1 MSLPTCLPSL
11 LLPWGHSIMPVDFHS
26 LFNAVPGCFLVLA
39 PDYPLFTILA
49 ATNDYLRVTK
59 TKRSEII
66 GRPLFEIFSDN
77 PDDPATQATQN
88 TCASLMRAIELRVPD
103 LMPVQR
109 HDIRSD
115 GGGFE
120 ERYWSPVN
128 SPVLAENGEVDYLIH
143 QVENVTESVL
153 LKQKNEYGFR
163 LLAESLPQIFWV
175 CSPDGLNSY
184 FNQLWV
190 DYTGMTLEESY
201 GHGWNKPFHP
211 DDRQRAW
218 DAWQNATNNGA
229 TFCLEC
235 RLRRR
240 DGVYLWWQIRGVPVA
255 DEGGAVIKWF
265 GTCTDIHELKEA
277 EERLQRYALRLIEME
292 EDLREKVSTEL
303 HDDIGQELTAL
314 SLNLAHIAK
323 NLSQES
329 QSTLQSTLDD
339 SRKLTKAISVSVREL
354 MAELRPSQL
363 GEYGLAS
370 AISSYGELFGQRAG
384 ITVTVQVSSRF
395 PRMSAEKETI
405 LFRITQE
412 ALNNIAKHAGAAR
425 VRISLGCG
433 AESVTLSIVDDGKGF
448 LHQAGSAQPPGS
460 GWGLTIM
467 RERAELAGGTF
478 RLVTAPG
485 EGTAVII
492 EILKAVLAGVAERRP
507 AAGSRAM

>member
-1 MSLPTCLPSL
+1 MSLLTCPPSL
-11 LLPWGHSIMPVDFHS
+11 LLPWEHSIMPVDFHS

-39 PDYPLFTILA
+39 PDYPIFTILA
-49 ATNDYLRVTK
+49 ATNDYLCATK

-66 GRPLFEIFSDN
+66 GRPLFEIFPDN
-77 PDDPATQATQN
+77 PDDPATQATHN
-88 TCASLMRAIELRVPD
+88 TCASLMRAIGLRVPD

-109 HDIRSD
+109 HDIRLE
-115 GGGFE
+115 GGEFE

-128 SPVLAENGEVDYLIH
+128 SPVLTESGEVDYLIH
-143 QVENVTESVL
+143 QVENVTESML
-153 LKQKNEYGFR
+153 LKQKNSYEFR
-163 LLAESLPQIFWV
+163 QLTESLPQIFWI
-175 CSPDGLNSY
+175 CAPDGKNVY

-201 GHGWNKPFHP
+201 GHGWNQPFHP

-218 DAWQNATNNGA
+218 EAWQDATNNGA
-229 TFCLEC
+229 AYGLQC
-235 RLRRR
+235 RLRRH
-240 DGVYLWWQIRGVPVA
+240 DGVYKWWQIRGVPVA
-255 DEGGAVIKWF
+255 DERGTEIKWF

-277 EERLQRYALRLIEME
+277 EERLRRYALRLIELE

-329 QSTLQSTLDD
+329 QNKLQSTLDD
-339 SRKLTKAISVSVREL
+339 SRKLAKAISVSVREL

-370 AISSYGELFGQRAG
+370 ALASYGELFGQRTG
-384 ITVTVQVSSRF
+384 IAVSVQVSPQF

-405 LFRITQE
+405 LFRIAQE
-412 ALNNIAKHAGAAR
+412 ALNNIAKHACAAR
-425 VRISLGCG
+425 VTISLGCD
-433 AESVTLSIVDDGKGF
+433 AESVSLSIVDDGKGF
-448 LHQAGSAQPPGS
+448 LHQAGTAKALGS

-467 RERAELAGGTF
+467 RERAELAGGKF

-485 EGTAVII
+485 EGTAIII
-492 EILKAVLAGVAERRP
+492 EIRKAVLVGR
-507 AAGSRAM
+507 S